1 MTDKFKLGLIVN
13 MLGWALVFR
22 SALGVLLAAITV
34 LILVGRI
41 RSEETLLRS
50 QFGAAYDAYR
60 VRTWRLIP
68 GLY

>member
-1 MTDKFKLGLIVN
+1 VVGL
-13 MLGWALVFR
+13 LLTAL
-22 SALGVLLAAITV
+22 TV
-34 LILVGRI
+34 LILIGRI

-60 VRTWRLIP
+60 ARTWRLLP